1 MTMTGTGQH
10 YPPKDL
16 SILLDIADSTLRKWA
31 IALEEQEYFF
41 SRTDKNKRLFSDR
54 DVIVLKH
61 LRNLVQVQNMSLQNA
76 AIIVASKYKEE
87 FKTASEQENS
97 TNGIRSGEGDIQSI
111 LEQME
116 LMRNQQEQ
124 LITMNQQL
132 LQRLDEQQKYIDER
146 LETRD
151 KLLLESFREIQKSNQ
166 LLLTQQKEEPA
177 ENAKPKRRGILSIFS
192 RT

>member
-1 MTMTGTGQH
+1 MTGTEQY
-10 YPPKDL
+10 YPPKD
-16 SILLDIADSTLRKWA
+16 ITVLLDIADSTLRKWA

-111 LEQME
+111 LERME
-116 LMRNQQEQ
+116 LMKDQQEQ

-146 LETRD
+146 LEARD

-166 LLLTQQKEEPA
+166 LLLTQQQEDQTEKERL
-177 ENAKPKRRGILSIFS
+177 KRRGIFSIFKKD
-192 RT
+192 